1 MNRSPSAT
9 QESSPRALFTLILAL
24 ITLAAFWPTLSGE
37 FVYDDLLLVKD
48 NTLIKSFGNLGEA
61 FSRPYWE
68 GLDHDGSG
76 TVGLWRPLTTVALM
90 LGQVLGSGSA
100 LGFHAISVLAHLAV
114 VICAAGLARRLSSSS
129 LIGLWTGI
137 LFALHPVH
145 VESVAWIS
153 GISDPVAGLFC
164 LLTLSSHLTW
174 LESGRSK
181 SPWIT
186 GIWFFLALLSKE
198 SALAVLP
205 MMLVIDLFQFKK
217 GGEVGQRLRG
227 YYPAIGAF
235 FMYMLIRMVV
245 FGDFT
250 GGLMTITT
258 QFDVPGSR
266 LALLRVELLGGY
278 MQLLSWPSEL
288 NLFRVFQPEFA
299 KGDMTLAIASAWSA
313 LCVVIAAVLLVK
325 KSRAGA
331 IAWILIPASLL
342 PMIVRISAL
351 GTFPLSDRYLYLAA
365 FGFAFSIA
373 LLVIKKLPAPI
384 ATAILGCIAGLYA
397 WKTVERTADW
407 QSESTLFAVSAEQS
421 PKSPFVA
428 WSHGRVLLAKYKE
441 TKKLEL
447 LEQAQAEYERGMELL
462 AAAADAD
469 QTIFATKRDHLE
481 MNLGLA
487 WCYLFRGELDA
498 FRDFKTPTR
507 IFKSAVDAYPE
518 SSNARVGLGISLM
531 MLAETSEGE
540 AKSEQYQAAGEVL
553 REALAISAS
562 DEAHCALG
570 QLLLRLGESSLAAD
584 EFKQALALRP
594 GHLAYMLYLRQAL
607 EFGDDDAYVRRL
619 LEEATALH
627 PEAAVPIRMLGSLAV
642 KEHRLSDALR
652 WFEIALEKD
661 ANDGYTHLQRGIVLA
676 QLGENREALK
686 AVLRSC
692 ELAPAEFDAQYNAAL
707 LLLESNTPEKARD
720 FLMRAYILR
729 PKGTG
734 NGPGSIGAMLSNEI
748 RKIDPDDP
756 EILWRLAES
765 DRRLGQKESAIEWI
779 NRSIALNPKSGQ
791 ALFTRGM
798 LLSGDEETKLIAIAD
813 FERAAELVPENFDVH
828 NELGHLLAE
837 VGRHQD
843 AIDHTL
849 AAMKILP
856 QTGLSRDDQRQI
868 HAVLSK
874 ALATSQQ
881 ALEGN

>member
-1 MNRSPSAT
+1 MNRSPSAAH
-9 QESSPRALFTLILAL
+9 EGSPRALFTFILAL
-24 ITLAAFWPTLSGE
+24 ITLAAFWPTLGGE

-61 FSRPYWE
+61 FTRPYWE

-90 LGQVLGSGSA
+90 IGQVVGSGSA
-100 LGFHAISVLAHLAV
+100 TGFHVVSILAHLAV
-114 VICAAGLARRLSSSS
+114 AIVAAGLARRLSNNSM
-129 LIGLWTGI
+129 IGLWTGI

-153 GISDPVAGLFC
+153 GICDPLAGLFC

-174 LESGRSK
+174 LESERGK
-181 SPWIT
+181 FPWMT
-186 GIWFFLALLSKE
+186 GLWLFLALLSKE

-205 MMLVIDLFQFKK
+205 MMFVIDLFQFKK
-217 GGEVGQRLRG
+217 GGEIGQRLRG

-235 FMYMLIRMVV
+235 FMYMLIRIVV
-245 FGDFT
+245 FGDLT

-258 QFDVPGSR
+258 TFDVPGSR
-266 LALLRVELLGGY
+266 LNLLRVELLGGY
-278 MQLLSWPSEL
+278 LQLLSLPTEL
-288 NLFRVFQPEFA
+288 NLFRAFQPEFA
-299 KGDMTLAIASAWSA
+299 EGDMTLLIASIWSA
-313 LCVVIAAVLLVK
+313 LCVVIAGVLLLK

-373 LLVIKKLPAPI
+373 LLLIKKLPTPI
-384 ATAILGCIAGLYA
+384 ATAILGCIAALYA

-407 QSESTLFAVSAEQS
+407 QSESTLFAASAEQS

-428 WSHGRVLLAKYKE
+428 WSHGRVLLANYKE
-441 TKKLEL
+441 TKEL
-447 LEQAQAEYERGMELL
+447 SVLKQAQGEYERGMELL
-462 AAAADAD
+462 AAAADVD

-487 WCYLFRGELDA
+487 WCYLFKGELDA
-498 FRDFKTPTR
+498 YRDFKTPTR

-531 MLAETSEGE
+531 MLAETAEGQE
-540 AKSEQYQAAGEVL
+540 KSEQYQLAGEVL
-553 REALAISAS
+553 REALSISAS

-570 QLLLRLGESSLAAD
+570 QLLLRLGEASLAVS
-584 EFKQALALRP
+584 EFEQALAMRP
-594 GHLAYMLYLRQAL
+594 GHLAYMLYLVQAL
-607 EFGDDDAYVRRL
+607 EFGDDNARVRKL
-619 LEEATALH
+619 LEEATALY
-627 PEAAVPIRMLGSLAV
+627 PDASDPVRMLGSLAV
-642 KEHRLSDALR
+642 KEHRMSDALR
-652 WFEIALEKD
+652 WFELAIKKD
-661 ANDGYTHLQRGIVLA
+661 ANDGYAHLQRGIVLA
-676 QLGENREALK
+676 QLDESREALK
-686 AVLRSC
+686 SVLRAC
-692 ELAPAEFDAQYNAAL
+692 ELRPGDFEAQYNAAVL
-707 LLLESNTPEKARD
+707 LLNSDTPEKARD

-729 PKGTG
+729 PKNMG
-734 NGPGSIGAMLSNEI
+734 NGPGSIGTMLSAEI

-765 DRRLGQKESAIEWI
+765 DRRLGQLESALDWV
-779 NRSIALNPKSGQ
+779 NRSIELNPNSGQ
-791 ALFTRGM
+791 AFFTRAM
-798 LLSGDEETKLIAIAD
+798 TIVGDEEMKERAIAD
-813 FERAAELVPENFDVH
+813 LERAAELVPENFDVH

-856 QTGLSRDDQRQI
+856 QVGLSREDQRQV
-868 HAVLSK
+868 HSVLSK
-874 ALATSQQ
+874 ALATSQ
-881 ALEGN
+881 AELE